1 MFLIR
6 SFKVNAKG
14 KSLINVLDAS
24 VILGIAFV
32 GFMIYTPQMT
42 TIYEKYEI
50 MVDLGRIVDEAL
62 KVESPVPPHTRDST
76 LYNQMPEVGD
86 IG

>member
-1 MFLIR
+1 MR

-32 GFMIYTPQMT
+32 GFMTDTPQMT
-42 TIYEKYEI
+42 TIYEKSEI
-50 MVDLGRIVDEAL
+50 RRIWGVL
-62 KVESPVPPHTRDST
+62 
-76 LYNQMPEVGD
+76 
-86 IG
+86 